1 MILLPIA
8 QSRTHGHETGIR
20 IFVIF
25 YFSLVR
31 SCFAQFLRD
40 RFRDDLT
47 LAEGIK
53 LGKEALEAGQGGAIR
68 ENTLEVAVLD
78 RARPG
83 RRFRRFSAPDLR
95 ELLAKASLGS

>member
-1 MILLPIA
+1 
-8 QSRTHGHETGIR
+8 
-20 IFVIF
+20 
-25 YFSLVR
+25 
-31 SCFAQFLRD
+31 
-40 RFRDDLT
+40 FRDDLT
-47 LAEGIK
+47 LAECIK